1 MLWEAD
7 KTTDDQQ
14 VYRFFWKLL
23 SGVSETLLENC
34 HFFRINSN
42 RVLQNRNKKDQTYIR
57 FL

>member
-23 SGVSETLLENC
+23 SGVSETLLEIC

-42 RVLQNRNKKDQTYIR
+42 RVLQNRN
-57 FL
+57 

>member
-23 SGVSETLLENC
+23 SEIVYGKS
-34 HFFRINSN
+34 RI
-42 RVLQNRNKKDQTYIR
+42 
-57 FL
+57 